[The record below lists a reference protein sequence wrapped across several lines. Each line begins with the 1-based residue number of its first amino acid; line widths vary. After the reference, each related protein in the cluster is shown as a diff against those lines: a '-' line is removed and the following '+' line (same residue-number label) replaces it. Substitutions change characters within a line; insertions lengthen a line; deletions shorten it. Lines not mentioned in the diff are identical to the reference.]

1 MKTDIETKYE
11 YIKQYEQ
18 GKLSKQ
24 ELSEVLKLSRQQV
37 YRLLKRYEKQGII
50 GLYHQGRNKP

>member
-18 GKLSKQ
+18 GKLSKKGTKR
-24 ELSEVLKLSRQQV
+24 SLK
-37 YRLLKRYEKQGII
+37 I
-50 GLYHQGRNKP
+50 KPPASIPSVKTV

>member
-1 MKTDIETKYE
+1 MKTDIETKND

-24 ELSEVLKLSRQQV
+24 ELSEALKLSRQQI

-50 GLYHQGRNKP
+50 GL

>member
-24 ELSEVLKLSRQQV
+24 ELSEALKLSRQQI

-50 GLYHQGRNKP
+50 GL

>member
-11 YIKQYEQ
+11 YINQYEQ

-24 ELSEVLKLSRQQV
+24 KLGEALKKSSA
-37 YRLLKRYEKQGII
+37 GI
-50 GLYHQGRNKP
+50 